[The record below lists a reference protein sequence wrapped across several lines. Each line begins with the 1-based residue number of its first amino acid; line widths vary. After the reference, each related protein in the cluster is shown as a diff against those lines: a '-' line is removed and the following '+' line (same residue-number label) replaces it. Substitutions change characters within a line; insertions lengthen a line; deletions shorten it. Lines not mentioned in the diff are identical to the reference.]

1 MDNHIAY
8 KICTKCKISKHTS
21 LFNKSSRNLDGLYS
35 SCKECRKQFREENI
49 TKINKQKAIYRKENP
64 EKIKESN
71 RKHYLNNRQK
81 RIDKNKQWA
90 INNVERIVQY
100 RKDYYNENKEYLNN
114 VHKNYFKE
122 NKEHLLLL
130 QKEYY
135 NKNKENIL
143 EKSKEYRIKNKDK
156 IQKRMIDYSKTVSY
170 KISKRTS
177 NHLRNTKI
185 RATNDK
191 TINKQS
197 LIELMNRQNN
207 RCYYCNTDLDITKKF
222 SVHLDHFIPINKGGT
237 HSIDNVVWSCKK
249 CNLSKHSKYPDRLL
263 LL

>member
-1 MDNHIAY
+1 MDNNTY
-8 KICTKCKISKHTS
+8 KICTKCKISKKTS
-21 LFNKSSRNLDGLYS
+21 LFNKSSRNLSGLYS
-35 SCKECRKQFREENI
+35 SCKECQKQFREENKE
-49 TKINKQKAIYRKENP
+49 KINQQRSIYRKENKD
-64 EKIKESN
+64 KIRESAK
-71 RKHYLNNRQK
+71 KHYINNREK
-81 RIDKNKQWA
+81 RIKQNKQWA
-90 INNVERIVQY
+90 LDNIEKLTQY
-100 RKDYYNENKEYLNN
+100 KKDYYQENKEYLTN
-114 VHKNYFKE
+114 KNRTYF
-122 NKEHLLLL
+122 NKNKDQLLIQ

-135 NKNKENIL
+135 NKNKKNIL

-156 IQKRMIDYSKTVSY
+156 IRKRMIDYSKTVSH

-191 TINKQS
+191 TINKLS

-207 RCYYCNTDLDITKKF
+207 KCYYCNTDLDITKKF

-237 HSIDNVVWSCKK
+237 HSINNVVWSCKK